1 MGCGSSK
8 DPVVDMKDV
17 DTGSDL
23 DIREE
28 KVESKAEG
36 RKLTF

>member
-8 DPVVDMKDV
+8 DPVVDMK
-17 DTGSDL
+17 TATEENPEEL

-28 KVESKAEG
+28 TGDLKEKG
-36 RKLTF
+36 